1 MLAQPFSDPGRPDLR
16 SPSRLL
22 VWLVGAQIRTVLS
35 GAVWGV
41 AWMVA
46 QAAIPALLGEAI
58 EDVVRRDRGGLVM
71 WSAVLFVLGVIQAV
85 AGVLRHRRAVANF
98 ILATTRIEQVLARA
112 VSRLGPRV
120 TDQVAAGEV
129 ANLGGA
135 DVERIGELLDVSAR
149 FSGAVV
155 SYIGV
160 TVVLLVVS
168 TRLGVVVALGAVV
181 VVAAIAPLTRPLQR
195 RQTAERDLRAASS
208 SLAADT
214 VVGLRILRGLGGE
227 VVFAD
232 RFAASSQLVRAA
244 AVRTARIQSYLDATQ
259 VVLPQTLVLGVTWLG
274 AHLVLDRHLDP
285 GQLVAV
291 YAYAAFLVLPVQ
303 TFVEAFSRVSTARV
317 AAGRVLTV
325 LRLSDDIPAEATP
338 TTGATVAA
346 AVAAMVDA
354 VAGPRADALVDPS
367 TGLAAAIGRLTAVVT
382 PTPEASAALVDRLG
396 RWVDPA
402 PSFTVTLAGTPL
414 PDIPVAELRRRLLV
428 VDRGA
433 TLLAGTLGELL
444 DPQAGVGRVTIG
456 AALDAAAATEIV
468 DSLPEGL
475 DTVMPERGRNLSGG
489 QRQRVLL
496 AQALLADPEILV
508 LDEPT
513 SAVDAHTEAAI
524 GEGLADLRRGRT
536 TVICTTSPLLLS
548 RADVVV
554 LVDGTVAATGTHV
567 ELLASSRRY
576 RDVVTRGADMAVA
589 DTPGGDMDGADT
601 PGGHVAGDDTAGADT
616 AGDPGTDPG
625 VADDDADRSP
635 ARPGR

>member
-35 GAVWGV
+35 GAVCGV

-160 TVVLLVVS
+160 TVVLVVVS
-168 TRLGVVVALGAVV
+168 PRLGAVVALGAVV

-232 RFAASSQLVRAA
+232 RFAVSSQLVRAA

-303 TFVEAFSRVSTARV
+303 TFVEAFSRVSSARV

-338 TTGATVAA
+338 TTGGALGA
-346 AVAAMVDA
+346 AVAAVPR
-354 VAGPRADALVDPS
+354 PRADALVDPS
-367 TGLAAAIGRLTAVVT
+367 TGLVAAIGRLTAVVT

-402 PSFTVTLAGTPL
+402 PSLTVTLAGTPL

-444 DPQAGVGRVTIG
+444 DPQAGVGRVTLG

-496 AQALLADPEILV
+496 AQALLADPEILI
-508 LDEPT
+508 LDEAT

-576 RDVVTRGADMAVA
+576 REVVTRGAD
-589 DTPGGDMDGADT
+589 
-601 PGGHVAGDDTAGADT
+601 T
-616 AGDPGTDPG
+616 AGDADGDPG
-625 VADDDADRSP
+625 IDPEVADDDDDRSP